1 MPIPYFLLLTRRWPA
16 LPPWSWRRSTRA
28 TMQTGRTARRRTR
41 RRPAQAGWGAQAEAA
56 GVGGYGRRHHHL
68 DVLGPR
74 RLARA
79 TGSVARRTRGTAGSP
94 GRSASSTSA
103 AAQPSSPNPAI
114 RDLPPPVSPISI
126 PRAHTFS
133 FLLSVDFSAH
143 PTDSPPAAHP
153 RRRFP
158 PVAAIALRA
167 APPLQLPSARPPGEL
182 CPVPDHAVRALGL
195 CPASLAALLAG
206 RRAALRRGLEC
217 RAMGAP
223 WRRSRWHVGLGPHL
237 SATSA
242 PRVQNR
248 RHVSSIPPKSI
259 SGYKLIWF

>member
-1 MPIPYFLLLTRRWPA
+1 VAGAAA
-16 LPPWSWRRSTRA
+16 LALAALDSRDDADGADSQEAHKEA
-28 TMQTGRTARRRTR
+28 TGTG
-41 RRPAQAGWGAQAEAA
+41 GLGAQAEAA

-74 RLARA
+74 RLTRA

-143 PTDSPPAAHP
+143 PTDSPPAAPP
-153 RRRFP
+153 RRRLP
-158 PVAAIALRA
+158 PVAAVALRA
-167 APPLQLPSARPPGEL
+167 APPLQLPSARAPGEL
-182 CPVPDHAVRALGL
+182 CPVPDHVVRAPGHRRCTGARRGEGGTGEGGREAPPHELGRGRGGAVRTWMEREG
-195 CPASLAALLAG
+195 
-206 RRAALRRGLEC
+206 
-217 RAMGAP
+217 M
-223 WRRSRWHVGLGPHL
+223 
-237 SATSA
+237 
-242 PRVQNR
+242 
-248 RHVSSIPPKSI
+248 
-259 SGYKLIWF
+259 SG